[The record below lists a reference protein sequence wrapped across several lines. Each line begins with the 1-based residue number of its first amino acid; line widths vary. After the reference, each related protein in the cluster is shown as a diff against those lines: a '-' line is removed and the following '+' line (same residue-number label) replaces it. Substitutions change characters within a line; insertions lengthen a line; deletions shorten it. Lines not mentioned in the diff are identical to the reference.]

1 MDKCFSSLPSYVSL
15 RFFEREWKRTKQKNG
30 DETEGFVGKHK
41 DDRQR
46 EKKRKEIDKDIK
58 RDSENERK

>member
-1 MDKCFSSLPSYVSL
+1 MSL